1 MLWPQEVRTLCGTA
15 PNRPVKIKWT
25 TSVMGWIAVVASVA
39 VLLVAAG
46 SGRSTTAAVKDPV
59 RVALIGANYTHYV
72 SPSCSLDLSYG
83 IVTQYDRPGVRARVR
98 AQLAAMRAAGIQSL
112 RLLLWYMSDAAGQD
126 WGVVSSA
133 GGQLAEPYRS
143 NLIHYLGDVR
153 QAGFAQLTLSFGPNW
168 TNDPLGTNY
177 DPAMFDEDWA
187 FVRDVRP
194 MLERY
199 GPASTRVDLMNEG
212 APPSWLAPA
221 ALARDEDWI
230 TRMWSNYVDAY
241 GSTDASFSSVGA
253 DGPYDTTDRIQNLI
267 DALRASGRPLPTW
280 FDIHPAYDGNLT
292 LSTLQAVDALLTRDG
307 LSQPL
312 VIGEEAYNDSKVAR
326 AIAQFTATSTR
337 RVLEVMEWPKAARG
351 ACRDIS
357 VSPPYR
363 ADAYITALSGSPPSS
378 TLAATVTRNAIS
390 LRTPY
395 HQPVTALEAGTY
407 QVVVSDTSPQ
417 TGFQLIGTGSN
428 LKTGRRFRG
437 TATWRLNLRPG
448 TYHYRIDGSRSNLHR
463 SFVVLN
469 AGRPAA
475 AP

>member
-1 MLWPQEVRTLCGTA
+1 VTTTLVRL
-15 PNRPVKIKWT
+15 I
-25 TSVMGWIAVVASVA
+25 SVVTSVA

-46 SGRSTTAAVKDPV
+46 PGRLATAAAKDSA
-59 RVALIGANYTHYV
+59 RVGLIGANYTHYV

-83 IVTQYDRPGVRARVR
+83 IVTQYDWPGVRARVR

-143 NLIHYLGDVR
+143 NLIHYLSDVR
-153 QAGFAQLTLSFGPNW
+153 QAGFAQLTLSLGPNW

-177 DPAMFDEDWA
+177 DPALFAEDWA
-187 FVRDVRP
+187 FVRDVRTI
-194 MLERY
+194 LKRY
-199 GPASTRVDLMNEG
+199 GSASTRVDLMNEG
-212 APPSWLAPA
+212 APPSWLASA

-230 TRMWSNYVDAY
+230 TRMWSNYVDAF

-253 DGPYDTTDRIQNLI
+253 DGPYDTTARLQNLI
-267 DALRASGRPLPTW
+267 DALHASGRPLPTW
-280 FDIHPAYDGNLT
+280 FDIHPAYDYNLT

-312 VIGEEAYNDSKVAR
+312 VIGEEAYNDSRVAQ
-326 AIAQFTATSTR
+326 AIAQFTATSPR
-337 RVLEVMEWPKAARG
+337 RVLEVMEWPKVAGG
-351 ACRDIS
+351 ACRDIT

-378 TLAATVTRNAIS
+378 TLAATVTPNAIS
-390 LRTPY
+390 FRTPY
-395 HQPVTALEAGTY
+395 RQPVTALEAGAY

-417 TGFQLIGTGSN
+417 TGFQLIGTGAN
-428 LKTGRRFRG
+428 LKTGRGFRG
-437 TATWRLNLRPG
+437 TVKWRLNLRPG
-448 TYHYRIDGSRSNLHR
+448 TYHYRIDGSRSSLQR

-475 AP
+475 AA

>member
-1 MLWPQEVRTLCGTA
+1 MRRIGV
-15 PNRPVKIKWT
+15 V
-25 TSVMGWIAVVASVA
+25 TSVAF
-39 VLLVAAG
+39 LLVAAG
-46 SGRSTTAAVKDPV
+46 SGRSTTAAVKDSSPV
-59 RVALIGANYTHYV
+59 PLIGANYTHYA

-83 IVTQYDRPGVRARVR
+83 IVTQYDWPGVRAQVR
-98 AQLAAMRAAGIQSL
+98 AQLAAMRAAGMQSL

-126 WGVVSSA
+126 WGVVSSV

-153 QAGFAQLTLSFGPNW
+153 RAGFAQLTLSFGPNW

-212 APPSWLAPA
+212 APPSFLAPA
-221 ALARDEDWI
+221 ALAQDEGWI
-230 TRMWSNYVDAY
+230 TRMWSNYVDAF

-253 DGPYDTTDRIQNLI
+253 DGPYDTADRVQNLI

-280 FDIHPAYDGNLT
+280 FDIHPAYDYNLT
-292 LSTLQAVDALLTRDG
+292 LSTLQAVDKLLTGDG

-312 VIGEEAYNDSKVAR
+312 VIGEEAYNDSGVAR
-326 AIAQFTATSTR
+326 AIAQFTATSPR
-337 RVLEVMEWPKAARG
+337 RVLEVMEWPKG
-351 ACRDIS
+351 AGGECRDIS

-378 TLAATVTRNAIS
+378 TLAATVTPNAIS
-390 LRTPY
+390 FRTPY
-395 HQPVTALEAGTY
+395 HQPVTALEAGKY
-407 QVVVSDTSPQ
+407 EVVVSDTSLR
-417 TGFQLIGTGSN
+417 TGFQLVGAGANT
-428 LKTGRRFRG
+428 KTGDRFRG
-437 TATWRLNLRPG
+437 TVRWRLNLRPG
-448 TYHYRIDGSRSNLHR
+448 TYHYRADGSRDNLR
-463 SFVVLN
+463 QSFVVLE
-469 AGRPAA
+469 AGRHAA
-475 AP
+475 NP